1 MKKYITIK
9 NLGWTFIVLTSL
21 MMLFSGTSKIIGTEE
36 MIKNFTF
43 MNLLPYLAL
52 FGVTE
57 VIAAGLLVYPKTS
70 LYGVILTSSFMS
82 GAVAIHLALMGGAG
96 VLFPVILGLLAVTG
110 YFLREHSK

>member
-9 NLGWTFIVLTSL
+9 NLGWTLIVLTSL

-52 FGVTE
+52 LGVTE

-70 LYGVILTSSFMS
+70 LYGVLLTTSFMS
-82 GAVAIHLALMGGAG
+82 GAVSIHLALMGGAG
-96 VLFPVILGLLAVTG
+96 ILFPFTLGLLAAVG